1 MYASLVVH
9 SYFLSLTFSFVQMLC
24 LSYYVVSYLP
34 GGAAGLNTVLSL
46 ASTVAKTFLSSLFAK
61 K

>member
-1 MYASLVVH
+1 
-9 SYFLSLTFSFVQMLC
+9 MLC

-34 GGAAGLNTVLSL
+34 GGAAGLNTVLAL
-46 ASTVAKTFLSSLFAK
+46 ASTVVKSFVSSIFAK